1 MLRNTVKVR
10 RPGDEDR
17 LPIPSDDTALHF
29 IGDSRVATTTLPM
42 SHKRTILRLR
52 IGAAGRT
59 GRQSGQDRAGG
70 EERGEDDGARQKAGT
85 KTKIGTKILGTSS
98 ETQGLMP

>member
-42 SHKRTILRLR
+42 SHKRTILIQGITEQALCLGGNISHELR
-52 IGAAGRT
+52 CT
-59 GRQSGQDRAGG
+59 FLK
-70 EERGEDDGARQKAGT
+70 DGSCVCRFEFKNVLLMQPF
-85 KTKIGTKILGTSS
+85 ILLQVLQEIFG
-98 ETQGLMP
+98 